1 MALSTVAERALA
13 SNKSASIIHE
23 DRDSAMDV
31 RIWWLLQK
39 VAYPLSPLEEKI
51 LIDQIRAPAGDSE
64 CE

>member
-1 MALSTVAERALA
+1 MALSIIAERALT

-39 VAYPLSPLEEKI
+39 VAYPQPFVGEDFDRS
-51 LIDQIRAPAGDSE
+51 D
-64 CE
+64 